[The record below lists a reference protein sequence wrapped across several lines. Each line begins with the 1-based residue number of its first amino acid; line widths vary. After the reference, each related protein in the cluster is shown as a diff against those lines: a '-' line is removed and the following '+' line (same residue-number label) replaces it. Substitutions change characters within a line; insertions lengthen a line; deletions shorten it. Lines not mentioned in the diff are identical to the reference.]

1 MHEPGRRQ
9 HRRGDVQGVVQ
20 AASVI
25 VPTRNRQAFARELVR
40 SIISAETVPAE
51 IVIVDQSDEPDPEL
65 STHTSEKG
73 CAVTY
78 RNSPTRGASAARNEG
93 VILAR
98 QDILVFVDDDVL
110 AAPDWLSTLVAT
122 LEGGDDHTAVTGQ
135 VLSGAPESAGG
146 FAPSLNQ
153 DEKEAVYEG
162 RAAANVLWTG
172 NMAIFRATVDRI
184 GKFDERLG
192 PGKKRFPGGGEDNDF
207 CFRLL
212 EAGHR
217 IVYEP
222 NAVVYHR
229 AWRPPSEYVGVR
241 WRYGRG
247 QGGFYGKH
255 LRLRDPYI
263 LRQLMRHVASCCAA
277 SVRELPRNPK
287 QAAGSAAYATGILT
301 GAAEWVLTERL
312 VAKARRKQL
321 PRA

>member
-1 MHEPGRRQ
+1 MHEPSRRK
-9 HRRGDVQGVVQ
+9 HRRGDVHGGVQ

-25 VPTRNRQAFARELVR
+25 VPTRNRQAFARELVK

-51 IVIVDQSDEPDPEL
+51 IVVVDQSDEPDLEL
-65 STHTSEKG
+65 STYASERG
-73 CAVTY
+73 CLVTY
-78 RNSPTRGASAARNEG
+78 RNSPARGASAARNEG
-93 VILAR
+93 IMLAR
-98 QDILVFVDDDVL
+98 NDILVFVDDDVL

-122 LEGGDDHTAVTGQ
+122 LEEADDHTVVTGQ
-135 VLSGAPESAGG
+135 VRSGAPESAGG
-146 FAPSLNQ
+146 FAPSLNE

-184 GKFDERLG
+184 GTFDERLG
-192 PGKKRFPGGGEDNDF
+192 PGNKRFPGGGEDNDF

-222 NAVVYHR
+222 KAVVYHR
-229 AWRPPSEYVGVR
+229 AWRPPRDYVGVR

-263 LRQLMRHVASCCAA
+263 LWQLTRHVASCSAA
-277 SVRELPRNPK
+277 ALRELPRNPR

-301 GAAEWVLTERL
+301 AAGEWVVTKRL
-312 VAKARRKQL
+312 AARARRK
-321 PRA
+321 

>member
-1 MHEPGRRQ
+1 MHAPDRED
-9 HRRGDVQGVVQ
+9 RRGDVRGVAQ
-20 AASVI
+20 AVSVI

-51 IVIVDQSDEPDPEL
+51 IVIVDQSDTADPEL
-65 STHTSEKG
+65 SADPSERG

-78 RNSPTRGASAARNEG
+78 RKSPTRGASTARNEG
-93 VILAR
+93 IIVAR
-98 QDILVFVDDDVL
+98 GDILVFVDDDVL
-110 AAPDWLSTLVAT
+110 AAPDWLSTLVAP
-122 LEGGDDHTAVTGQ
+122 LEGAGDHTVVTGQ
-135 VLSGAPESAGG
+135 VRSGAPESAGG

-172 NMAIFRATVDRI
+172 NMAMFRATVDRI
-184 GKFDERLG
+184 GTFDERLG

-212 EAGHR
+212 ETGHR

-222 NAVVYHR
+222 KAVVYHR
-229 AWRPPSEYVGVR
+229 AWRPPSDYVGVR

-263 LRQLMRHVASCCAA
+263 LRQLTRHVVGCSAA
-277 SVRELPRNPK
+277 AVREAPRNPRH
-287 QAAGSAAYATGILT
+287 AVGSAAYAAGIVT
-301 GAAEWVLTERL
+301 AAAEWMLTERL
-312 VAKARRKQL
+312 FAVGRR
-321 PRA
+321 RERS

>member
-1 MHEPGRRQ
+1 MHEPSRRQ
-9 HRRGDVQGVVQ
+9 HRHGGVRGVAL

-51 IVIVDQSDEPDPEL
+51 IVVVDQSDEPDLEL
-65 STHTSEKG
+65 SAHTSERG
-73 CAVTY
+73 CLVTY

-93 VILAR
+93 IDLAR
-98 QDILVFVDDDVL
+98 NDILVFVDDDVL

-122 LEGGDDHTAVTGQ
+122 LEGADDHTVVTGQ
-135 VLSGAPESAGG
+135 VRSGAPESAGG
-146 FAPSLNQ
+146 FAPSLNE

-184 GKFDERLG
+184 GTFDERLG

-229 AWRPPSEYVGVR
+229 AWRPESDYVGVR

-263 LRQLMRHVASCCAA
+263 LRQLTRHVAGCCAA
-277 SVRELPRNPK
+277 AVRDLPRNPR
-287 QAAGSAAYATGILT
+287 QAVGSAAYAAGILT
-301 GAAEWVLTERL
+301 AAGEWVVTERL
-312 VAKARRKQL
+312 ATRARRK
-321 PRA
+321 

>member
-9 HRRGDVQGVVQ
+9 HRSGDVHGVAQ

-51 IVIVDQSDEPDPEL
+51 IVIVDQSDEPDLEL
-65 STHTSEKG
+65 SIHPSVRG

-78 RNSPTRGASAARNEG
+78 RNSPSRGASVARNEG
-93 VILAR
+93 ILLAR
-98 QDILVFVDDDVL
+98 NDILVFVDDDVL
-110 AAPDWLSTLVAT
+110 AAPDWLSTLLAT
-122 LEGGDDHTAVTGQ
+122 LEEGGDRTVVTGQ
-135 VLSGAPESAGG
+135 VRSGAPESDGG
-146 FAPSLNQ
+146 FAPSLNE
-153 DEKEAVYEG
+153 DEEEAVYEG

-172 NMAIFRATVDRI
+172 NMAMYRATVDRI
-184 GKFDERLG
+184 GNFDERLG
-192 PGKKRFPGGGEDNDF
+192 PGNKRFPGGGEDNDF

-212 EAGHR
+212 EAGNR

-222 NAVVYHR
+222 KAAVYHR
-229 AWRPPSEYVGVR
+229 AWRPPGDYVGVR

-263 LRQLMRHVASCCAA
+263 LRQLTEHVVSCCGDA
-277 SVRELPRNPK
+277 VRQLPRSPH
-287 QAAGSAAYATGILT
+287 AALGSAAYAAGLVT
-301 GAAEWVLTERL
+301 AATEWLVTQRL
-312 VAKARRKQL
+312 LANTRTRR
-321 PRA
+321 